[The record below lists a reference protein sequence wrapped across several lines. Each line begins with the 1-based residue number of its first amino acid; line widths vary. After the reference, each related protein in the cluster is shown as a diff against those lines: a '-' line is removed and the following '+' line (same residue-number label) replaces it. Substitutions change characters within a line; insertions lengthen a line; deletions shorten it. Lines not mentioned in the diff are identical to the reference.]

1 MEPLP
6 EVPVTAPEPA
16 DRSVEVE
23 PIEETRTPGAGLS
36 PLTTESGERRYPA
49 HTRQLPD

>member
-1 MEPLP
+1 MEPFP

-23 PIEETRTPGAGLS
+23 PIEETGTPGAGLS